1 MVRPPLSA
9 QDHDR
14 GARLGAALR
23 AARGERTS
31 VEIAA
36 AAGVSVE
43 TLRKIEHGRVPT
55 PAFFTVVA
63 IAEAV
68 GLPLEQ
74 LSALAGASRADRLA
88 ERITPFAHS

>member
-1 MVRPPLSA
+1 MVRPPLSR

-23 AARGERTS
+23 AARAERTS

-68 GLPLEQ
+68 GLPLDQ
-74 LSALAGASRADRLA
+74 LSALAAPDAEPVASL
-88 ERITPFAHS
+88 TG

>member
-1 MVRPPLSA
+1 
-9 QDHDR
+9 
-14 GARLGAALR
+14 
-23 AARGERTS
+23 

-36 AAGVSVE
+36 AAGVCVE

-74 LSALAGASRADRLA
+74 LSTLS
-88 ERITPFAHS
+88 TPPSTPPIRSAPEPTFAVS